1 MLKLIKKMPAW
12 VLWVMPLVLVGLA
25 VYLATIQR
33 FGACCVL
40 FFLFGV
46 FGTSA
51 ASRFDSDSGR
61 SMTRQTSLIETL
73 GASWP
78 KVTMWATCSVPY
90 LRVTH
95 SSTLSRPTSSKSMST
110 NWN

>member
-1 MLKLIKKMPAW
+1 MLKLIKKIPVW

-46 FGTSA
+46 FGTMLWVK
-51 ASRFDSDSGR
+51 DEVDK
-61 SMTRQTSLIETL
+61 L
-73 GASWP
+73 P
-78 KVTMWATCSVPY
+78 
-90 LRVTH
+90 
-95 SSTLSRPTSSKSMST
+95 
-110 NWN
+110 